1 MAAQV
6 MVNKKKSSTD
16 QMMQLLPIA
25 GAVGAGIATGGASVP
40 LSTTIGAM
48 GTGAALGGAAQQGAQ
63 FLTQADGMSAV
74 DRRMGGIQTP
84 QLPDQQ
90 KVLDN
95 ARIAL
100 QSQPPEIQSQ
110 YMPML
115 NAASL
120 KLRRETGVA

>member
-1 MAAQV
+1 

-25 GAVGAGIATGGASVP
+25 GAVGAGIATSGASIP
-40 LSTTIGAM
+40 ATIGAM

-63 FLTQADGMSAV
+63 FLTQQDGMSAI
-74 DRRMGGIQTP
+74 DRRMGGMQSP
-84 QLPDQQ
+84 QLPNQQ
-90 KVLDN
+90 KTLDD

-100 QSQPPEIQSQ
+100 ASQPQEIQSQ

>member
-1 MAAQV
+1 

-25 GAVGAGIATGGASVP
+25 GAVGAGIATGGASIP
-40 LSTTIGAM
+40 ATIGAM

-63 FLTQADGMSAV
+63 FLTQDDGMSAV
-74 DRRMGGIQTP
+74 ERRMGGTQAP

-100 QSQPPEIQSQ
+100 ASQPQEIQNQ